1 MGTAMRGR
9 TKRHARGVQRTT
21 RRLGAPNRTTTHT
34 QAGARPLTLGDVTNH
49 DPKLARL
56 MFTAFVLGKH
66 ARCDPIRAKTHAAEL
81 HKKYGLTMDD
91 ALLQLAV
98 ATGWGLLQDEPRRRQ
113 VAAMVEWNK
122 RLWSD
127 IPNDGIFQARLVLNE
142 LRPGLAAVTAA
153 VASAAEQGP
162 PLGRDGRYVATAVT
176 AAAVATVLRGLT
188 GRPRDWQMTA
198 RVLEYYGWDLGTESL
213 RRKGDAHR
221 HLVGRRTLLGI

>member
-1 MGTAMRGR
+1 MRGR
-9 TKRHARGVQRTT
+9 TKRHTRRVQYTT
-21 RRLGAPNRTTTHT
+21 RRKRMGSTATRRPT
-34 QAGARPLTLGDVTNH
+34 AAARPLTLGDVTNH

-66 ARCDPIRAKTHAAEL
+66 ARRDPIVAKTHATEL

-122 RLWSD
+122 RLWRD

-153 VASAAEQGP
+153 VASAASDGL
-162 PLGRDGRYVATAVT
+162 PLGRDVLPAAT
-176 AAAVATVLRGLT
+176 AAAAANVVEVLRSLS

-198 RVLEYYGWDLGTESL
+198 RVLAYYGWDLGTESL
-213 RRKGDAHR
+213 RRKGDALR
-221 HLVGRRTLLGI
+221 KLVSRRTQPGI